1 MTQGCT
7 VLLLNFNADERDT
20 YRQALIAAGFD
31 VIVCIDPLDAMRVA
45 AARRP
50 GALVTRILQPNCSM
64 DGVELT
70 RRIKADPRTAQM
82 HVVITMSFTERHLRA
97 EALEAGCDEC
107 LLLPSSANEVVE
119 SVRRLLATADVDG
132 GQESHDVLS

>member
-70 RRIKADPRTAQM
+70 RRIKTDPRTADT
-82 HVVITMSFTERHLRA
+82 HIVITMSFTERHRRS
-97 EALEAGCDEC
+97 EAFEAGCDEC
-107 LLLPSSANEVVE
+107 LLLPSSASEVVE
-119 SVRRLLATADVDG
+119 SVRRLLATADVPG
-132 GQESHDVLS
+132 TQESHDVRS